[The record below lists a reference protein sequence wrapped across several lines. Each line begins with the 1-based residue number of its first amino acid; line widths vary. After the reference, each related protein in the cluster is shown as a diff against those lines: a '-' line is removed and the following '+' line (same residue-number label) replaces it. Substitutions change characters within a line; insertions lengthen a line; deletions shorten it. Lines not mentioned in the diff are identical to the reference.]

1 MFARTVLYYTDVKV
15 VELLAMF
22 VRHALHTSPVA
33 PAVVEETAEQTSR
46 LLDTSTRSPQTL
58 RQKSFLCDLTTSHQ
72 ARLVLIQNY
81 RDQYLEQWWTVVVRS
96 GENRP
101 IRPIN
106 SRNHKKKS
114 NQIPAQ
120 KDLFDK
126 PLTKDKYVCFIV
138 N

>member
-1 MFARTVLYYTDVKV
+1 
-15 VELLAMF
+15 MF

-33 PAVVEETAEQTSR
+33 PTVVEETAEQTSR
-46 LLDTSTRSPQTL
+46 LLDTSTRAPQTL
-58 RQKSFLCDLTTSHQ
+58 RQNNFVCDLTTSHQ

-81 RDQYLEQWWTVVVRS
+81 RDQYLVLSVVDSGGQVRTNQTNKFK
-96 GENRP
+96 EP
-101 IRPIN
+101 Q
-106 SRNHKKKS
+106 KKKS

>member
-81 RDQYLEQWWTVVVRS
+81 RDQYLVLSVVDSGGQVRTNQTNKFK
-96 GENRP
+96 EP
-101 IRPIN
+101 Q
-106 SRNHKKKS
+106 KKIQS
-114 NQIPAQ
+114 NPSS
-120 KDLFDK
+120 KRSL
-126 PLTKDKYVCFIV
+126 
-138 N
+138 

>member
-58 RQKSFLCDLTTSHQ
+58 RQNNFVCDLTTSYQ
-72 ARLVLIQNY
+72 ARLVFIQNY

-96 GENRP
+96 GP

-106 SRNHKKKS
+106 SRNHKKNPIKS
-114 NQIPAQ
+114 QHKKIS
-120 KDLFDK
+120 
-126 PLTKDKYVCFIV
+126 LT
-138 N
+138 NL